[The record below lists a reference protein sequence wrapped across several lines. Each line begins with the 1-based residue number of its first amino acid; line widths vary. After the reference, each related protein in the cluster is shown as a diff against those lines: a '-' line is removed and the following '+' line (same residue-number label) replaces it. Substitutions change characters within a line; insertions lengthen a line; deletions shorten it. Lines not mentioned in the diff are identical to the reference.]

1 MADLIQL
8 IACPDSILVKGII
21 IPPAKYAADLP
32 QYNLVRFQGKIF
44 NDVVHQDAEGHCI
57 RSGKLLLHTADF
69 LSADVWHRQQG
80 RRSGCQGHE
89 LETAEIQKGILFVNP
104 VLHGLKR
111 GLVIEQGHLCSLYIV
126 RMAEAQAVEHGYG
139 PSYGGG

>member
-1 MADLIQL
+1 MAVAPGQQTGKFLCISGLQAPECLMADLIQL
-8 IACPDSILVKGII
+8 IACPDSILIKGII

-69 LSADVWHRQQG
+69 ISADVRHRQQG

-89 LETAEIQKGILFVNP
+89 LETAEIQKGIL
-104 VLHGLKR
+104 L
-111 GLVIEQGHLCSLYIV
+111 
-126 RMAEAQAVEHGYG
+126 
-139 PSYGGG
+139 